1 MRTPVT
7 PAPPTPWIAA
17 ALCLCCVVAS
27 GCVQMARRGSRN
39 ASGAS
44 GPKVHA
50 YRVDDATQAA
60 AGAETSVSQATVHGA
75 RNEWVTFSV
84 QLTGLPV
91 GGRAAAPWYSL
102 RLQPLRRVSSG
113 GKAEDAQILPAE
125 VEAYQIVSMPVDVNR
140 AGYVRH
146 TGSTTAVS
154 DLPRALLPL
163 PTNGGV
169 IDLRA
174 LRPGVVTRQPQD
186 PKPKQTQQPQPPP
199 RVWIDMR
206 LPADAP
212 AGDFAATV
220 ELMQAGRRQPVA
232 TLPLSLTV
240 YDFAL
245 PNERH

>member
-1 MRTPVT
+1 MRTSVT
-7 PAPPTPWIAA
+7 PPPPTPWIAA
-17 ALCLCCVVAS
+17 ALCIWCVVAS
-27 GCVQMARRGSRN
+27 GCAQMARRGSRN
-39 ASGAS
+39 ANGAS

-60 AGAETSVSQATVHGA
+60 AGAGASVSQATVHGA

-91 GGRAAAPWYSL
+91 GGRSGAAAPWYSL

-125 VEAYQIVSMPVDVNR
+125 VVAYQIVSMPVDVNR

-163 PTNGGV
+163 PTN
-169 IDLRA
+169 
-174 LRPGVVTRQPQD
+174 
-186 PKPKQTQQPQPPP
+186 
-199 RVWIDMR
+199 
-206 LPADAP
+206 
-212 AGDFAATV
+212 
-220 ELMQAGRRQPVA
+220 
-232 TLPLSLTV
+232 
-240 YDFAL
+240 
-245 PNERH
+245 